1 MRKGLVIGVKGWPSW
16 TCSGESFYLFLAI
29 FWNHKHGENRDNRR
43 DAVSKRLSIIHVDVS
58 LKTKI
63 QMMCPMAPW
72 SSPLTGTTGHSP
84 GWYRVTGQRCWLCT
98 TQMDLGLPWK
108 WFYDSMI
115 LWYVLISY
123 TAKIIENHWSPIYPK
138 ANKWKEGWAQLSF
151 TATLPQND
159 VFQPRFLRSLTGKYL
174 DVDGDD
180 IHARNIPSIED
191 VLRHVYHMICLL
203 FVYY

>member
-1 MRKGLVIGVKGWPSW
+1 
-16 TCSGESFYLFLAI
+16 
-29 FWNHKHGENRDNRR
+29 
-43 DAVSKRLSIIHVDVS
+43 
-58 LKTKI
+58 
-63 QMMCPMAPW
+63 
-72 SSPLTGTTGHSP
+72 
-84 GWYRVTGQRCWLCT
+84 
-98 TQMDLGLPWK
+98 
-108 WFYDSMI
+108 MI

-159 VFQPRFLRSLTGKYL
+159 VFQPRFLRSLSGKYL

-203 FVYY
+203 IQYKCLLHVYYSICQLLIINMVNLFQIIIFLVPFFLLILVSMFCFGLWASLSLHFDMKLCRTTDVGFLSSVTVAPAGGVLLPLVLT